1 MSVHVLE
8 SPIRRHGRP
17 FEPLHEVELRD
28 DLIRVSRTLAQSSG
42 LGFVI
47 LEMPGPMGVPDA
59 LVMRASPRAL
69 QARLDADVEPIL
81 DQYACELLTMLRQ
94 VRGDTHSAQTC
105 LGWTDYTMRSALARL
120 RSAGAVVLTVR
131 GRVHPKPGLQPIGK
145 SIAVEAKVRDWKR
158 ALGQGRVYA
167 SWADSYQLL
176 LGHVA
181 DSAVLALA
189 SMVAGDQ
196 AGLVIGQKWVVRPK
210 LPSGTGSLVASEHF
224 LAAFLATNLPKP

>member
-28 DLIRVSRTLAQSSG
+28 DLIRVSRTLAQSAG

-59 LVMRASPRAL
+59 LVMRANPRAMR
-69 QARLDADVEPIL
+69 ARMEADVEPIL
-81 DQYACELLTMLRQ
+81 DQYACELLMTLRL
-94 VRGDTHSAQTC
+94 VRGDTTSAQTR
-105 LGWTDYTMRSALARL
+105 LGWADYTMRSALARL
-120 RSAGAVVLTVR
+120 RSAGAVVVTAR
-131 GRVHPKPGLQPIGK
+131 GRVNPKPGLQPIGK
-145 SIAVEAKVRDWKR
+145 SIAVEAKVRDWRR
-158 ALGQGRVYA
+158 ALSQGRVYA

-176 LGHVA
+176 LGQVA

-210 LPSGTGSLVASEHF
+210 LAIGTGSLVASEHF